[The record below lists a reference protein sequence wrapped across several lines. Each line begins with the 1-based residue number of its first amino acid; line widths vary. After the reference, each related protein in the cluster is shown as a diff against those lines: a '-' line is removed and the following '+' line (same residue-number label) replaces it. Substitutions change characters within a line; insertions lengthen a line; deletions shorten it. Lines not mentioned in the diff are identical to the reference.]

1 VAHHFILPF
10 RIGAPGRRREGR
22 VSAVSE
28 TRRYV
33 ILGAGR
39 QGTAAGFLLGQDPT
53 HELVLADIDEEI
65 ARQSAARLE
74 RLGVAGRVS
83 HARVDVSDEAAVTE
97 LVRGAAA
104 VLSAAPYRFNLGI
117 TRACLAAGAGLC
129 DLGGNTGVVRAQLDL
144 HEEARRAGVAVVPDC
159 GLAPGLANTLAAAC
173 LEHLDETRSVRLYC
187 GGLPQRPR
195 PPLGYHLVFDM
206 EGLFN
211 EYSGH
216 ALILREG
223 RLCEI
228 PALSERE
235 ELELPGVGRVEAFS
249 TSGGSSTAPWSFEGK
264 LQRFEYKTVRYPGHL
279 AALRRLVLRE
289 FLSDRSL
296 GELGGETR
304 PRDLLGRFL
313 RPLLDSSDDPDL
325 VVLRVTA
332 SGLRG
337 ERPATITFDMLDRQ
351 DPITGLTA
359 MERST
364 GFPAALVARF
374 IGEGKVAPGAVPLEL
389 AVPPGPYLSELR
401 ETGLPLE
408 ETHDEV

>member
-1 VAHHFILPF
+1 M
-10 RIGAPGRRREGR
+10 
-22 VSAVSE
+22 
-28 TRRYV
+28 RRYV
-33 ILGAGR
+33 ILGSGR
-39 QGTAAGFLLGQDPT
+39 QGTAAGYLLGGDPAL
-53 HELVLADIDEEI
+53 EVVLADIDEEA
-65 ARQSAARLE
+65 ARRSAARLE
-74 RLGVAGRVS
+74 RLGIAGRVRW
-83 HARVDVSDEAAVTE
+83 ARVDVSDEAAVSG

-104 VLSAAPYRFNLGI
+104 VLSAAPYRYNLGI
-117 TRACLAAGAGLC
+117 ARACLAAGVGMC
-129 DLGGNTGVVRAQLDL
+129 DLGGNTGVVRSQLAL
-144 HEEARRAGVAVVPDC
+144 HEEARRVGAAVVPDC

-173 LEHLDETRSVRLYC
+173 LEHLDETRSVRMYC

-195 PPLGYHLVFDM
+195 PPLGYQLVFDM

-211 EYSGH
+211 EYAGH
-216 ALILREG
+216 ALVLREG

-235 ELELPGVGRVEAFS
+235 ELELPGIGRVEAFA
-249 TSGGSSTAPWSFEGK
+249 TSGGSSTAPGTFEGQV
-264 LQRFEYKTVRYPGHL
+264 QRFEYKTVRYPGHL
-279 AALRRLVLRE
+279 AALRRIVLRE

-296 GELGGETR
+296 GELGPETR
-304 PRDLLGRFL
+304 PRDLLGRVL

-374 IGEGKVAPGAVPLEL
+374 IGEGKVPAGAIPLEL
-389 AVPPGPYLSELR
+389 AVPPGPYLRELR

-408 ETHDEV
+408 ETRDEV